1 MVVDYEKLGLT
12 IKKIRES
19 RHISQAELAETAE
32 TSVQHISNIETAKK
46 APSLD
51 MIIRIA
57 TALEVSFSTLLN
69 GNVEKRVL
77 LCNHEF
83 NELIGDCSEY
93 ERAIIYDMAQSAKK
107 SMREN
112 QKLLLG

>member
-19 RHISQAELAETAE
+19 KHISQAELAETAE

-57 TALEVSFSTLLN
+57 TALEVSFSTPLN
-69 GNVEKRVL
+69 ENVEKRVL

-83 NELIGDCSEY
+83 NELICDCSEY

-107 SMREN
+107 SLREN
-112 QKLLLG
+112 KKYLNG